1 MPNSNSQTILDLT
14 AGGRGVGEV
23 LAELVKDLARSYGL
37 QAESGAQLTAQME
50 DLRAASQAQANAA
63 ANEKAKASSSSS
75 SSSNSSSKDEE
86 STGSKV
92 AKNLGKYGV
101 LSPVLTGLLSLF
113 GGGGDKEEPPLTM
126 YSRPES
132 IAFEGAIV
140 RSQAG
145 EELGFPWAGPVQAAA
160 PTSGTA
166 PSGNV
171 SSEGQTPTAQAA
183 SNPQITIQV
192 QAMDSRSFMDHRDD
206 IARAVRDAML
216 NSHSLN
222 DVVSDL

>member
-1 MPNSNSQTILDLT
+1 MPNSNSQTIVDLT

-23 LAELVKDLARSYGL
+23 LAELVRDLARSYGL

-86 STGSKV
+86 STASKV
-92 AKNLGKYGV
+92 GKNLGKYGV
-101 LSPVLTGLLSLF
+101 LSPVLTGILSLF

-145 EELGFPWAGPVQAAA
+145 EELGFPWAGPVQAA

-171 SSEGQTPTAQAA
+171 SSESQTPAAQAA